1 MRLKLLFFE
10 NSQTS
15 SLVGYGKRR
24 RINQQWFSLTREH
37 TPMLVRG
44 QSEDEDEKRKVLS
57 STVKMEGPKLA
68 AKRKGKERKERK
80 YVGN

>member
-1 MRLKLLFFE
+1 MRLKLLSYFE

-24 RINQQWFSLTREH
+24 RMDQQWFSLTREH

-44 QSEDEDEKRKVLS
+44 QRVRVRTKKRKEVS
-57 STVKMEGPKLA
+57 STFKME
-68 AKRKGKERKERK
+68 
-80 YVGN
+80 

>member
-1 MRLKLLFFE
+1 LIPKHETQIFIFFE

-24 RINQQWFSLTREH
+24 RMDQQWFSLTREH

-44 QSEDEDEKRKVLS
+44 QRVRVRTKKRKVVS
-57 STVKMEGPKLA
+57 STIKME
-68 AKRKGKERKERK
+68 
-80 YVGN
+80 